1 MKLLLC
7 CIWCIAFFVD
17 AVALALF
24 IRAYRRAMKYGECIP
39 CKYEAT
45 LAIASTIMWI
55 VYIILK
61 NI

>member
-7 CIWCIAFFVD
+7 CIRWIAFFVGV
-17 AVALALF
+17 VALALF
-24 IRAYRRAMKYGECIP
+24 IRAYRRAMKYGEYLS

-45 LAIASTIMWI
+45 LAIASTVMWI